1 MTIRNLQFLFKPKS
15 VALIG
20 ASKQPGSVGAL
31 VARNLFRSGFDGPVM
46 PVNPKHRAIEGV
58 LTYPDVA
65 SLPLIPDLAV
75 IGTPPETV
83 PGIIADLA
91 GRGTKA
97 AVVITAG
104 FGEGKAGG
112 RRPAPGDARCRQA
125 SARAHG
131 PAPTASG

>member
-75 IGTPPETV
+75 IGSPPRRCPASSPIS
-83 PGIIADLA
+83 PG
-91 GRGTKA
+91 A
-97 AVVITAG
+97 AP
-104 FGEGKAGG
+104 
-112 RRPAPGDARCRQA
+112 RPR
-125 SARAHG
+125 S
-131 PAPTASG
+131 